1 MPDNRVQAGDH
12 TPRAVQQPARLTQ
25 RRATEL
31 TLAALVAGGALF
43 ATFVTDAST
52 QSLQSGRSADSP
64 VPRDR
69 PTPAFDPAE
78 FARTDASAGS
88 RAAVAAALAGQG
100 PALRLAAAPDITR
113 HGEEAEAGALAL
125 TPELTV
131 RARPAAASS
140 GSATSPDSG
149 WSGSAF
155 GVQLTA
161 TSRELTD
168 LPPVFLV
175 GGAGRESYMIAP
187 GGPLRY
193 PLPPAGVEASVGDAH
208 FGVGVELGSDV
219 YATLGYV
226 REQRRYRAGVREWK
240 EEEHYAGVALRARW

>member
-1 MPDNRVQAGDH
+1 MQGNRRHAARTGARTRTAPH
-12 TPRAVQQPARLTQ
+12 LTAHRAA
-25 RRATEL
+25 EL

-52 QSLQSGRSADSP
+52 QSAWTGDSP
-64 VPRDR
+64 LSMDR

-88 RAAVAAALAGQG
+88 RAAVAAALSGQG

-113 HGEEAEAGALAL
+113 QGEEAEPGAVAL
-125 TPELTV
+125 TPELTM
-131 RARPAAASS
+131 RARPAPA
-140 GSATSPDSG
+140 PEPG
-149 WSGSAF
+149 WSGSAL

-175 GGAGRESYMIAP
+175 GGAGRESYMITA
-187 GGPLRY
+187 GGPLSY
-193 PLPPAGVEASVGDAH
+193 TLAPAGVEASVGDAH

-226 REQRRYRAGVREWK
+226 REQRRYRSGMREWK
-240 EEEHYAGVALRARW
+240 EDEHYGGIALRARW